1 MNEKKNIKV
10 ITNSGFRYSGPI
22 IKDDT
27 EYLTIKDKFEGNI
40 SIPKKNISF
49 IKEVEKWI
57 S

>member
-49 IKEVEKWI
+49 IKEVEK
-57 S
+57 